1 VSLCPRLTHHFSV
14 VHEAWRVR
22 RCCLMPEGACLVLG
36 LSCANHGI
44 SGSVFCGCLACSGIP
59 LRRSVWVRL
68 LGDESVVDVSLDG
81 PLAGET
87 LRLDNESPGCLVFC
101 VVLVFSWCVALLG
114 AGAEFLFGVRARLC
128 AASSFDIRR
137 LIRPFSI

>member
-1 VSLCPRLTHHFSV
+1 
-14 VHEAWRVR
+14 
-22 RCCLMPEGACLVLG
+22 MPEGACLVLG
-36 LSCANHGI
+36 LSFANHGI

-59 LRRSVWVRL
+59 LRWPVWARL

-87 LRLDNESPGCLVFC
+87 LRLDNESLGCLVFC
-101 VVLVFSWCVALLG
+101 VVLVFSWCVGLLS
-114 AGAEFLFGVRARLC
+114 GVRARLC

-137 LIRPFSI
+137 LIRPFST